1 MNAVFQNRRICPR
14 TYQFRYNAA
23 RGGHA
28 PEHLRSAL
36 IDALESA
43 VCDGGTCWDALQIEF
58 YDPANQLWWDGATPR
73 KRAAWLIGQLWN
85 STDIVSGVGVVCSYL
100 DLPGRRT
107 IGRMVRLL
115 KRQLIESDL

>member
-1 MNAVFQNRRICPR
+1 MSEAFQNQCVEYE
-14 TYQFRYNAA
+14 TYHRKYRAN

-28 PEHLRSAL
+28 PGHLRDAL

-43 VCDGGTCWDALQIEF
+43 VCNGGTWWDALQIEF
-58 YDPANQLWWDGATPR
+58 YDPANQLWWDAATPR
-73 KRAAWLIGQLWN
+73 KRAAWLLGQLWN
-85 STDIVSGVGVVCSYL
+85 CTDVVSEVVCSYL
-100 DLPGRRT
+100 NLPGRRT